1 MQSATENPRAKP
13 NRKWVE
19 YNLPNKQSSAASKE
33 QKELEECTFR
43 PKINNF

>member
-1 MQSATENPRAKP
+1 
-13 NRKWVE
+13 VE

-43 PKINNF
+43 PKINTFQTKKNKKLEEL